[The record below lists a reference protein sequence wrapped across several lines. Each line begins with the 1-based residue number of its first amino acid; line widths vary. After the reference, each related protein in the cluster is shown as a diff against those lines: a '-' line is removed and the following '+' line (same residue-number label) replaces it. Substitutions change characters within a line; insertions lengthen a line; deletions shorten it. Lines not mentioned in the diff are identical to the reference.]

1 MNEIVILEM
10 YLYTDVIK
18 KYNHMIQFYFS
29 WLVKDEM
36 KGRFC
41 FTLQRVVLQDVLLVT
56 MFRLP

>member
-1 MNEIVILEM
+1 MNELVI

-18 KYNHMIQFYFS
+18 KYNHVIQFYFS